1 MSASCKWIEATTAF
15 ASIIMAAVSAFT
27 LYVNVVERNEV
38 VAIQKETARQT
49 EQLSNMVAKVSLQ
62 RDVLAAAGGD
72 RFAYKRARDLMFAD
86 KSCGDVPSLLKS
98 MNFAVPGVGAEL
110 KLRRVPRMVIRDFT
124 SCCIDDW
131 GVEVSPATKATA
143 EEMASSSVR
152 KFLGLYYK
160 SQQGTLTVED
170 RKVWRQ
176 MLADFDSDM
185 YVEVSAPAVQTLGVL
200 KSLKPKYAIVQWS
213 DDPGEDDRVDG
224 VFRTRLSCLHEGDM
238 FSATVKFV
246 AGKLV
251 SMDNVFPCNV

>member
-1 MSASCKWIEATTAF
+1 MKMLGKDFLTSVALTSMMAPVVEPTSTVSHHVTGVPDADDAESCATTLPAKLDF
-15 ASIIMAAVSAFT
+15 ELDGFY
-27 LYVNVVERNEV
+27 LGR
-38 VAIQKETARQT
+38 QK
-49 EQLSNMVAKVSLQ
+49 
-62 RDVLAAAGGD
+62 
-72 RFAYKRARDLMFAD
+72 
-86 KSCGDVPSLLKS
+86 
-98 MNFAVPGVGAEL
+98 FAVPGVDAEL

-251 SMDNVFPCNV
+251 SLDNVFPCNV